1 MKDAEISPH
10 LHSCLQLLKV
20 KGKKLID
27 FLAFMSNSIEN
38 LHIEIE
44 QIFSRGR
51 DLKCA
56 VLLNYSV

>member
-1 MKDAEISPH
+1 MKDAEFSP
-10 LHSCLQLLKV
+10 SPS
-20 KGKKLID
+20 
-27 FLAFMSNSIEN
+27 FMSSTFKSQGEKINRFSEFVSNSIEN